1 MRIWRLVLGFLAMM
15 MVSPAMAQ
23 DQAWVQIEAQPD
35 LATAMTRA
43 RAYAAVF
50 PQVHGFKLD
59 SGWYGIALGPFGS
72 DQAVEQLQGLMAQN
86 MIPADSYISDGASYR
101 EPFWPAAGDQTGL
114 MGENSDTA
122 PVTTPPVTSEAIP
135 DATLPETT
143 APEAT
148 VPEATVPDATAA
160 VTPDAPAMG
169 QPEETPAEARAAEAA
184 LTNGDKQDLQT
195 ALKWYG
201 FYAGKVDGN
210 IGSGSRASMASWQ
223 EAEGFEPTGVLTTAQ
238 RKQLVEGYRGE
249 EAGFGFE
256 TLTDAESGIEITLPM
271 AMLAFDRYTPPF
283 ARYAAKNGSGLTAM
297 LISEPGTKASLAGL
311 YNVLQT
317 LDIMPAEGERS
328 LGDRSFTIR
337 GRNDKIETLAY
348 AEVSGANVKGYVLSW
363 NLALAGQMQR
373 VLPMVQGG
381 FRSSG
386 DKALD
391 PGLVPLEAA
400 AKRGLLDGLS
410 VKKAKLAQTGFFVDG
425 KGSVLTAAA
434 GLAQC
439 KTITLDHGVE
449 AKVSFTDKASG
460 LAVLTP
466 LVPLA
471 PASFAAFVAEAPK
484 VGAPI
489 SVSGYSYGGRLPAPV
504 MTRGTLEE
512 GSGLNGEAGLVR
524 LSVQA
529 LPGDAGGPVLD
540 ASGAV
545 VGMLLPA
552 DASAAK
558 QLPAGVAFAATASAL
573 ARVLG
578 NPAGPA
584 LALNSA
590 YVAGKASPDALNAGA
605 RAMTVLVSC
614 WE

>member
-1 MRIWRLVLGFLAMM
+1 MRILRLVLGFLALM
-15 MVSPAMAQ
+15 MVTPAMAQ
-23 DQAWVQIEAQPD
+23 DQAWVQIEAQPN
-35 LATAMTRA
+35 LATALTRA
-43 RAYAAVF
+43 KAYAEIF
-50 PQVHGFKLD
+50 PQVRGFKLD

-72 DQAVEQLQGLMAQN
+72 DQAVEQLQALMAQH
-86 MIPADSYISDGASYR
+86 MIPDDSYISDGASYR
-101 EPFWPAAGDQTGL
+101 APFWPVAGEPNVTI
-114 MGENSDTA
+114 EAPADTSPATPA
-122 PVTTPPVTSEAIP
+122 PDASLPEATQP
-135 DATLPETT
+135 DATVSTLPE
-143 APEAT
+143 A
-148 VPEATVPDATAA
+148 
-160 VTPDAPAMG
+160 
-169 QPEETPAEARAAEAA
+169 QPEETVAEARAAEAA
-184 LTNGDKQDLQT
+184 LTNGDKQDLQS

-201 FYAGKVDGN
+201 FYTGKVDGN
-210 IGSGSRASMASWQ
+210 IGSGSRGSMASWQ

-238 RKQLVEGYRGE
+238 RKKLVEGYRSE
-249 EAGFGFE
+249 EAGFGFQ
-256 TLTDAESGIEITLPM
+256 TVTDAESGIEITLPM

-283 ARYAAKNGSGLTAM
+283 ARYAEKGGSGLTAM

-317 LDIMPAEGERS
+317 LDIMPADGERS
-328 LGDRSFTIR
+328 LGDKSFTLH

-348 AEVSGANVKGYVLSW
+348 AEVSGSNVKGYLLSW
-363 NLALAGQMQR
+363 NLSLSGQMQR
-373 VLPMVQGG
+373 VLPMVQSS

-400 AKRGLLDGLS
+400 AKRGLLDGLA

-434 GLAQC
+434 GVAQC
-439 KTITLDHGVE
+439 KTVTLDHGVE

-466 LVPLA
+466 AVPLA
-471 PASFAAFVAEAPK
+471 PASFAAFVAEPPK
-484 VGAPI
+484 VGAPV

-512 GSGLNGEAGLVR
+512 GAGLNGETGLVR
-524 LSVQA
+524 LSLQA
-529 LPGDAGGPVLD
+529 MPGDAGGPVLD

-545 VGMLLPA
+545 VGMLLPS
-552 DASAAK
+552 DAGAAK
-558 QLPAGVAFAATASAL
+558 QMPEGVAFAATAAAL
-573 ARVLG
+573 TQVLG

-584 LALNSA
+584 LTLNSA
-590 YVAGKASPDALNAGA
+590 YVAGKATPDALNAGA